1 MRLYYNPPV
10 LDLTLENVAL
20 RRGAL
25 AISGLDAT
33 FPRGTHTALIGP
45 SGAGKSTILA
55 LLEGSVRP
63 DAGTVRIGA
72 RDATKTR
79 PAARPLFHT
88 ARTEEIPPRRSVRH
102 VLVAAARTR
111 RGLDYEERMEEIERA
126 SKAWDLE
133 PLLDRRARELSSGDA
148 LRVRLAQIL
157 LLRPAVLLAERLFEG
172 ATAGTMDALED
183 PFWRQLRADG
193 CTIVH
198 EIARPEELGWADNAM
213 LVDAGRIAASGT
225 PRQLEATAPTPALA
239 ALFGPT
245 SAIPV
250 VVSGHDVRSP
260 LGTWTVDHAPFEGTG
275 LALAHPWDFTV
286 ASAGAESD
294 FLLGI
299 EEARFLGWTW
309 ELAGV
314 VTGGTLIRVWVDAD
328 VHPTR
333 GRLLPM
339 RFDPSRFRLFPAAG
353 APRFDAPTDAVPP
366 RAESR

>member
-1 MRLYYNPPV
+1 M
-10 LDLTLENVAL
+10 LDLTLENVAAS
-20 RRGAL
+20 RGAL
-25 AISGLDAT
+25 AISGWTVA

-45 SGAGKSTILA
+45 SGSGKSTILA
-55 LLEGSVRP
+55 LLEGSLRP
-63 DAGTVRIGA
+63 DSGRVMIGA

-79 PAARPLFHT
+79 PSARPLFHS
-88 ARTEEIPPRRSVRH
+88 ARTEEIPGRRSVRH

-148 LRVRLAQIL
+148 LRLRLAQIQ
-157 LLRPAVLLAERLFEG
+157 LLRPAVLLAERLFER
-172 ATAGTMDALED
+172 ATAGTVDAIED
-183 PFWRQLRADG
+183 RFWRALRADG

-198 EIARPEELGWADNAM
+198 EIARPEELGWADNAL
-213 LVDAGRIAASGT
+213 LVERGRIIASGT
-225 PRQLEATAPTPALA
+225 PRQVEASAPTPALA

-250 VVSGHDVRSP
+250 VVAGHDVRSP

-286 ASAGAESD
+286 ATAGEESD
-294 FLLGI
+294 FLFGI

-309 ELAGV
+309 ELAGTV
-314 VTGGTLIRVWVDAD
+314 SGGTLLRVWADAD

-353 APRFDAPTDAVPP
+353 APPFGAPTDAVPP